1 MPKQAVRTL
10 IQLRKSLDTIEAD
23 LAENR
28 RQTDVASVTAVA
40 QLGSTVGDERL
51 VKFAGETWRVVH
63 RIDGLHILPQV
74 VDDDI

>member
-10 IQLRKSLDTIEAD
+10 IQLRKSLDTLEAD

-28 RQTDVASVTAVA
+28 RQTGVASVTAVA
-40 QLGSTVGDERL
+40 QLGSNVGDERL

-63 RIDGLHILPQV
+63 RIDGLHVLPQA